1 MIFAFIVEE
10 WGAIVGG
17 LGLVLLYLAL
27 LFRAS
32 RTAIKCGS
40 TFGRNLVLGL
50 GLMIT
55 VQALVNMGVSVRLFP
70 TTGQPLPLVSY
81 GGTSLLFTCLS
92 LGMMLAVTRVVQ
104 QDPLQAVG
112 SSNGN
117 TLT

>member
-1 MIFAFIVEE
+1 M
-10 WGAIVGG
+10 
-17 LGLVLLYLAL
+17 
-27 LFRAS
+27 
-32 RTAIKCGS
+32 
-40 TFGRNLVLGL
+40 LGL

-104 QDPLQAVG
+104 QDPLQAGG
-112 SSNGN
+112 SSNGS

>member
-1 MIFAFIVEE
+1 
-10 WGAIVGG
+10 
-17 LGLVLLYLAL
+17 
-27 LFRAS
+27 
-32 RTAIKCGS
+32 
-40 TFGRNLVLGL
+40 
-50 GLMIT
+50 MIT

-104 QDPLQAVG
+104 QDPVQAG
-112 SSNGN
+112 TSSNGN

>member
-1 MIFAFIVEE
+1 
-10 WGAIVGG
+10 
-17 LGLVLLYLAL
+17 
-27 LFRAS
+27 
-32 RTAIKCGS
+32 
-40 TFGRNLVLGL
+40 
-50 GLMIT
+50 MIT

-70 TTGQPLPLVSY
+70 TTGQPMPLVSW

-104 QDPLQAVG
+104 QDPLQAGG